1 MGDGMKKEYT
11 IKRMH
16 WEPDPAA
23 LLYLQMLWDWNLRV
37 NGEIVQA
44 LQKAGN
50 YGCHGNG
57 GKKDVDRTGDAV
69 LEEPRYQ

>member
-1 MGDGMKKEYT
+1 MKKEYV
-11 IKRMH
+11 IKRQH

-50 YGCHGNG
+50 YGNHGG
-57 GKKDVDRTGDAV
+57 GKPK
-69 LEEPRYQ
+69 EEKPSE